1 MDPSDALGVAR
12 CVYRCHGYTYL
23 DPVMYRP
30 RLLRG
35 ALRSGL
41 VHALVAVTPEG
52 EIVGHIALSW
62 ERAGDL
68 VPEGGKLVVDPRY
81 RGHHLA
87 ERLAEELAAVAVE
100 LGLSGV
106 WCECVTNHS
115 HSQKEVLAGGGAET
129 GLLIGATPSSVTMAA
144 LGNTAQGRHS
154 LLTMWTPV
162 AGIAAATRLN
172 GTAFAVGRARSV
184 RDETGRGV
192 VGTGRFELPTPCSQ
206 SRCATKLRH
215 VPYEAHYR
223 SRPGPPPPRSES
235 DARWRSPAGDPL
247 R

>member
-1 MDPSDALGVAR
+1 
-12 CVYRCHGYTYL
+12 
-23 DPVMYRP
+23 MYRP
-30 RLLRG
+30 RLLRS

-41 VHALVAVTPEG
+41 VHAVVAVTPED

-68 VPEGGKLVVDPRY
+68 VPEGGKLVMDPRY
-81 RGHHLA
+81 RGHDLA
-87 ERLAEELAAVAVE
+87 ERLAEERAAVA
-100 LGLSGV
+100 
-106 WCECVTNHS
+106 
-115 HSQKEVLAGGGAET
+115 AE
-129 GLLIGATPSSVTMAA
+129 

-154 LLTMWTPV
+154 LLAMWTPV
-162 AGIAAATRLN
+162 AGIAAATVHVPGRHVTLLDQHAQRAGVERKVLTATGPAGGPAPASPIGCATTRLN
-172 GTAFAVGRARSV
+172 GTASAVGRAPSV
-184 RDETGRGV
+184 RDETGREV

-223 SRPGPPPPRSES
+223 PRPGPLRPRSES